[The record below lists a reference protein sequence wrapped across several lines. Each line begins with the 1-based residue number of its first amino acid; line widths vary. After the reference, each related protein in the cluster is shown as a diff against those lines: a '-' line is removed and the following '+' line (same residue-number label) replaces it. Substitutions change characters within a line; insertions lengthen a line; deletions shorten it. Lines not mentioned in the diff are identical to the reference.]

1 MLRADRLA
9 SKYVLSQGTEMSLN
23 YTNQDT
29 ASKHTLQLLVSPDFP
44 EQERFKNTQELAD
57 LLAQQRVRLRRFVRK
72 HMRNEDL
79 VDDVVQ
85 AASFEAY
92 KNWGNFRGDSRPET
106 WLFGIAFNLTR
117 NFKTKQYR
125 LDHTFEA
132 LDDSHFEQPSDFN
145 EQPMQQLL
153 RKQEIN
159 QLKNAIERLPSRMQS
174 VVSAVLLEGLSYQE
188 AAEELNLPIGTVRSR
203 LSRARD
209 MLRDLMGIH

>member
-1 MLRADRLA
+1 
-9 SKYVLSQGTEMSLN
+9 
-23 YTNQDT
+23 
-29 ASKHTLQLLVSPDFP
+29 
-44 EQERFKNTQELAD
+44 
-57 LLAQQRVRLRRFVRK
+57 
-72 HMRNEDL
+72 
-79 VDDVVQ
+79 
-85 AASFEAY
+85 
-92 KNWGNFRGDSRPET
+92 
-106 WLFGIAFNLTR
+106 
-117 NFKTKQYR
+117 
-125 LDHTFEA
+125 